1 MKTAALLCLLVA
13 PAARADAQW
22 TVHAH
27 VKYQFSLQHFPPATF
42 GADAIAP
49 TPLDQT
55 LDGRLNVTY
64 RRGRIDVTLN
74 GQLFLLAGDTVA
86 AARSGA
92 AGTDGAYLLGPPG
105 LDDAS
110 QWLDLTARTWMG
122 DRAELIARLDR
133 ASIGY
138 TGDRL
143 VVRLGRQAL
152 SWGNGLVFQVLDLF
166 NPFPPNVLDTDYKP
180 GRDMLTTQW
189 RLPGGDLQ
197 AIVVPGRPQ
206 GGGALAADASSVAA
220 KWHHTAGSVDVDALA
235 ARHDGDVVV
244 GGGAS
249 AGLAGGVWRID
260 LSHTRVNADGVTSL
274 VANYDRAWSPGGR
287 TLYAFAEYFR
297 NGFGLAEGGG
307 SAAVL
312 DPALLARLQR
322 GELFSLGRHEF
333 ASGVRFDW
341 TPLVTVSPTALVNL
355 TDGSVYALAQVEYDW
370 RQRSDALYR
379 RAGGPGAARVRV
391 RRHRDPGLRRRSGAR
406 HPGVAP
412 ARAVLLTDGRCRVG

>member
-1 MKTAALLCLLVA
+1 MKTATLLCLLVA
-13 PAARADAQW
+13 TAARADAQW
-22 TVHAH
+22 TEHAH
-27 VKYQFSLQHFPPATF
+27 LKYQFSLQHFPPATF

-55 LDGRLNVTY
+55 VDGRLNVTY

-86 AARSGA
+86 AARSWP
-92 AGTDGAYLLGPPG
+92 AGSDGAYLLGLPG

-122 DRAELIARLDR
+122 DQAELVARLDR

-152 SWGNGLVFQVLDLF
+152 SWGDGLVFQVLDLF

-189 RLPGGDLQ
+189 LLPGGDLQ

-220 KWHHTAGSVDVDALA
+220 KWHHTAGRVDVDALA

-274 VANYDRAWSPGGR
+274 VANYDRAWSPGSR

-297 NGFGLAEGGG
+297 NGFGLAAGGG
-307 SAAVL
+307 RAAGL
-312 DPALLARLQR
+312 DPALLARLRR
-322 GELFSLGRHEF
+322 GELFSLGRHEL

-355 TDGSVYALAQVEYDW
+355 TDGSVYALAQVQYDW
-370 RQRSDALYR
+370 RQNLTLYSGVQVGLGPHGSEYGGIAITGL
-379 RAGGPGAARVRV
+379 AGDLAPGIRVWLRLARYF
-391 RRHRDPGLRRRSGAR
+391 
-406 HPGVAP
+406 
-412 ARAVLLTDGRCRVG
+412 